1 MKVMKIK
8 TYYALMFCVWSIIG
22 VLFVLKAFKH
32 SSEQEVY
39 PKTKEVIKSVY
50 IDPKDL
56 SKMNLSLGQYNYYER
71 IYGSN

>member
-1 MKVMKIK
+1 MKVMKMK

-32 SSEQEVY
+32 SGKQKVY
-39 PKTKEVIKSVY
+39 RKEKEVIKSVY

-56 SKMNLSLGQYNYYER
+56 SKINLSLGQYNYYER